1 MTSKTFNN
9 LSKQY
14 LNDKKEMD
22 TAIQNLLDEEPDFT
36 KKSLNSLNALSIN
49 FFTNFE
55 LFLTNTSSQS
65 EEVSKIQLDDILT
78 SIENVLNF
86 SISYWEIIEKVSI
99 SLQTLP
105 IVPQENFLKTSQ
117 MILKTYREDNALEIK
132 EKFTKHSIPI
142 TGFTSK
148 ERYKMTNSSIDWVS
162 LIMGAI
168 LIGITLIIIF
178 ILKVEDSMAYWI
190 TRILGSLG
198 AGFLL
203 TGVGGNT
210 IQAKFTIPSLVITAI
225 GSIAVFIFLYTV
237 NPAEEPKFKNHN
249 SSKEVS

>member
-1 MTSKTFNN
+1 MTSETFYK
-9 LSKQY
+9 LSKEY
-14 LNDKKEMD
+14 LNDKEKMD
-22 TAIQNLLDEEPDFT
+22 SAIQNLLSEEPNFT
-36 KKSLNSLNALSIN
+36 KKSLNNLNSLSII

-55 LFLTNTSSQS
+55 LFLTNVSSKN
-65 EEVSKIQLDDILT
+65 EVLSKIQINDILT
-78 SIENVLNF
+78 SIENVLDF
-86 SISYWEIIEKVSI
+86 SINYWKMIKPISKNLQVS
-99 SLQTLP
+99 P
-105 IVPQENFLKTSQ
+105 IKPQENFLKTSQ
-117 MILKTYREDNALEIK
+117 IILKTHRKNKALEIK
-132 EKFTKHSIPI
+132 EKFIKHSIPI

-148 ERYKMTNSSIDWVS
+148 EKHKMTNSNIDWVS

-168 LIGITLIIIF
+168 LLSITLIIIF
-178 ILKVEDSMAYWI
+178 IFKVEDSMAYWI

-249 SSKEVS
+249 SSKEVT